1 MRAGDDASFLS
12 LLYRYWFYGWLF
24 RDADRGGRAER
35 EAALN
40 YNRERAVWLPTYM
53 RRWVVLG
60 SGFYCTGCAFEWA
73 GLTKAATLAFLPVC
87 VAASVLTVAA
97 AGWLLLRGT
106 QGRDRMRP

>member
-1 MRAGDDASFLS
+1 MLAGNNASFLG

-40 YNRERAVWLPTYM
+40 YNRERAIWLPTYM

-60 SGFYCTGCAFEWA
+60 AGFYCAGCALEWA
-73 GLTKAATLAFLPVC
+73 GLMKAATLAFLPVC
-87 VAASVLTVAA
+87 VAASVFAVAA
-97 AGWLLLRGT
+97 AGWLLLRGRR
-106 QGRDRMRP
+106 GRERMRL